1 MKYVLTIQLIMNDGK
16 IRGNVKASA
25 LFSTI
30 SCVNLLPLEKLERA
44 SVFVCGWKTDEAIMV
59 PHKEV

>member
-1 MKYVLTIQLIMNDGK
+1 MNDGK